1 MAGSGVTIT
10 AMPFALFLSLLPAWF
25 AAFAGVQSDE
35 VRTLVVQEEVIMRV
49 PVRPM
54 PHRFEWQE
62 RKGPKCISARSIRGA
77 MVSGREHVDFLL
89 FDRTRLRA
97 RLSDDCPALDFYS
110 GFYLT
115 PDDGKLCAKRDSIHS
130 RIGSSCRIERFRR
143 LEPKLR
149 AD

>member
-1 MAGSGVTIT
+1 MAGSGDTIT
-10 AMPFALFLSLLPAWF
+10 AMPFVLLLSLLPAWF
-25 AAFAGVQSDE
+25 AAFAGVQSDQ

-54 PHRFEWQE
+54 PHRFEWE
-62 RKGPKCISARSIRGA
+62 EKKGPKCIPARSIRGA
-77 MVSGREHVDFLL
+77 MISGREHVDFVLL
-89 FDRTRLRA
+89 DRTRLRA

-115 PDDGKLCAKRDSIHS
+115 PEDGKLCAKRDGIHS

-143 LEPKLR
+143 LVPKLR
-149 AD
+149 RD

>member
-1 MAGSGVTIT
+1 MQ
-10 AMPFALFLSLLPAWF
+10 FAFLLSLFPALF
-25 AAFAGVQSDE
+25 AAFAGAQSDE

-54 PHRFEWQE
+54 PHRFDWEE
-62 RKGPKCISARSIRGA
+62 HKGPKCVPARGIRGA
-77 MVSGREHVDFLL
+77 MISGREHVDFLM
-89 FDRTRLRA
+89 FDRTRIRA

-115 PDDGKLCAKRDSIHS
+115 PEDGKLCAKRDGIHS

-143 LEPKLR
+143 LEPRLSR
-149 AD
+149 

>member
-1 MAGSGVTIT
+1 
-10 AMPFALFLSLLPAWF
+10 MPFALLLSLLPAWF
-25 AAFAGVQSDE
+25 AAFAGVQSDQ

-54 PHRFEWQE
+54 PHRFEWE
-62 RKGPKCISARSIRGA
+62 EKKGPKCIPARSIRGA
-77 MVSGREHVDFLL
+77 MISGREHVDFVLL
-89 FDRTRLRA
+89 DRTRLRA

-115 PDDGKLCAKRDSIHS
+115 PEDGKLCAKRDGIHS

-143 LEPKLR
+143 LVPKLR
-149 AD
+149 RD

>member
-1 MAGSGVTIT
+1 
-10 AMPFALFLSLLPAWF
+10 MPFALLLSLLPAWF
-25 AAFAGVQSDE
+25 AAFAGVQSDQ

-54 PHRFEWQE
+54 PHRFDWEE
-62 RKGPKCISARSIRGA
+62 KKGPRCVSAQSIRGA

-89 FDRTRLRA
+89 FDRSRLRA

-115 PDDGKLCAKRDSIHS
+115 PEDGKLCAKRDGIHS

-143 LEPKLR
+143 LVPKLR
-149 AD
+149 RD

>member
-1 MAGSGVTIT
+1 MAGSGVTIIT
-10 AMPFALFLSLLPAWF
+10 MPFAFLLSLLPAWF
-25 AAFAGVQSDE
+25 AGFAGVQSDQ

-54 PHRFEWQE
+54 PHRFEWE
-62 RKGPKCISARSIRGA
+62 EHKGPKCIPARSIRGA
-77 MVSGREHVDFLL
+77 MISGREHVDFLL
-89 FDRTRLRA
+89 FDRTRIRA

-115 PDDGKLCAKRDSIHS
+115 PEDGRLCAKRDGIHS

-143 LEPKLR
+143 LEAKLR
-149 AD
+149 R

>member
-10 AMPFALFLSLLPAWF
+10 TMSFAILLTLLPAWF

-54 PHRFEWQE
+54 PHRFEWEE
-62 RKGPKCISARSIRGA
+62 RKGPKCISTRSIRGA

-89 FDRTRLRA
+89 FDRSRLRA

-115 PDDGKLCAKRDSIHS
+115 PEDGKLCAKRDGIHS

-143 LEPKLR
+143 LVPKLR
-149 AD
+149 GD

>member
-1 MAGSGVTIT
+1 
-10 AMPFALFLSLLPAWF
+10 MPFTLFLTLLPAWF
-25 AAFAGVQSDE
+25 AALVGIQADE
-35 VRTLVVQEEVIMRV
+35 VRTLVVEREVIMRV

-54 PHRFEWQE
+54 PDRVDWEE
-62 RKGPKCISARSIRGA
+62 KKGPKCIPSGSIRAA
-77 MVSGREHVDFLL
+77 MVSNREHVDFLL

-115 PDDGKLCAKRDSIHS
+115 PEDGKICAKRDGIHS

-143 LEPKLR
+143 LVPKIR
-149 AD
+149 DD

>member
-54 PHRFEWQE
+54 PHRFDWEE

-115 PDDGKLCAKRDSIHS
+115 P
-130 RIGSSCRIERFRR
+130 
-143 LEPKLR
+143 EPKLR
-149 AD
+149 GD